1 MKRSSP
7 LLAFLRFLERHVSL
21 TVLLV
26 VFLGAIAASKPH
38 PVTGTLTFLRAENLA
53 NLARQ
58 VSEMGILAVGM
69 TGVILTAGIDLSVG
83 SVLCLSSMTAAMA
96 LHPAYFGG
104 SWPGA
109 AAALLALLAGTLA
122 GLANGLIIA
131 FWRIPAFVMTLAMMS
146 IARGLPRYLAS
157 NQSISIDGLSP
168 LVDFLGEGTIPGTG
182 IKVVVVLF
190 LLSALSMGF
199 LLGWTRT
206 GRHIYAVGG
215 NEEAARYAGLPTRR
229 ILVLV
234 YTLMGFFAGLAGLAH
249 AAQNGQGAPTD
260 GETYELIAIAAVVI
274 GGTSLFGGKGSIL
287 GTIVGTLIIGILNN
301 IMGLRG
307 ISKEMQLILLGII
320 IVAAVKLPDL
330 LHWFVLRLEKREKSP

>member
-1 MKRSSP
+1 MKKPSP

-104 SWPGA
+104 HWPGIA
-109 AAALLALLAGTLA
+109 AVLLALLAGTLA
-122 GLANGLIIA
+122 GLANGLVVA

-157 NQSISIDGLSP
+157 NQSISIEGLSP
-168 LVDFLGEGTIPGTG
+168 MVDFLGEGVIPGTG

-215 NEEAARYAGLPTRR
+215 NEEGARYAGLPTKR

-307 ISKEMQLILLGII
+307 VSKEMQLILLGII
-320 IVAAVKLPDL
+320 IVVAVKLPDL
-330 LHWFVLRLEKREKSP
+330 LHWFVVRLEKREASP